1 MWKEDRL
8 TGKLN
13 LTRFEKRKRVRADKR
28 DVGLHATGALPE
40 AYDVSFGVFE
50 VGCEAH
56 VYHGLF
62 LLDYLASELL
72 DALQGRVYVRD
83 VYCDHC
89 VLDGVLSF
97 RHAAVDRSWL
107 CGHSLLIG
115 GCCANHVVFHSWVL
129 VDLPSEG
136 FLLEALGSFDVVGRY
151 FEVYHFTGHIGHVR
165 KKGENSE

>member
-8 TGKLN
+8 TGKPN
-13 LTRFEKRKRVRADKR
+13 LTRFEKREKGPGRQERCWS
-28 DVGLHATGALPE
+28 T
-40 AYDVSFGVFE
+40 
-50 VGCEAH
+50 C
-56 VYHGLF
+56 HGLF

-136 FLLEALGSFDVVGRY
+136 FLVEALGSFDVVGRY

-165 KKGENSE
+165 KKGENSK